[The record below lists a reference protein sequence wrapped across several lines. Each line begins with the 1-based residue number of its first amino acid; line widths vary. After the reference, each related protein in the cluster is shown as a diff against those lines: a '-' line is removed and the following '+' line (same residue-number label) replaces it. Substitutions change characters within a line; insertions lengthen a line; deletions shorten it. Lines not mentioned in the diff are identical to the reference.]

1 MWIRKW
7 LDKRSLLDILKDLFL
22 VGISTSAMS
31 TTFPLVRSSHCWY
44 VRSGR
49 IPASFHSRILFF
61 NCLDICR
68 ASDTMECRR
77 IRDSDFVPDMKCSL
91 RLRYMYGEETWPS
104 VSVVFVHSWIF
115 FFIVD
120 VHHNQCPFWWLG
132 CSLKFAFSFHFCWW
146 SFFW

>member
-1 MWIRKW
+1 MQCV
-7 LDKRSLLDILKDLFL
+7 DKKMIGQKEVTRHTERL
-22 VGISTSAMS
+22 ISCGYLYLCDVNNFSS
-31 TTFPLVRSSHCWY
+31 CQSSHCWY

-68 ASDTMECRR
+68 ASDTTECRR

-91 RLRYMYGEETWPS
+91 RLRCMYGEKTWPS
-104 VSVVFVHSWIF
+104 VSVVFVHSW
-115 FFIVD
+115 IVD